1 MTETLTDYAVESI
14 TFELTELEQLN
25 IDVAEIAGW
34 ENIEEWNPN
43 PKARKPKRSFTGT
56 NKGHPELG
64 VHIPDYVN
72 DLNAIVS
79 VFDAFD
85 LDWNIGKDCNAYNC
99 HGQGDGIGIIEEYA
113 ETPAIALCKLLLELD
128 PKPETKPEVIEA
140 TFG

>member
-1 MTETLTDYAVESI
+1 MTETLTNYTVETEAI
-14 TFELTELEQLN
+14 APELTELEQLN
-25 IDVAEIAGW
+25 LKVAAIAGW
-34 ENIEEWNPN
+34 EKIEVWNPHVAKKTFTGWNEKN
-43 PKARKPKRSFTGT
+43 PK
-56 NKGHPELG
+56 LG
-64 VHIPDYVN
+64 IFVPDYTS

-113 ETPAIALCKLLLELD
+113 ETPAIALCKLLIELN
-128 PKPETKPEVIEA
+128 PKLETKPEVIEA